1 MKVAKDN
8 KFTKLFKFYLNDF
21 VNEVE
26 RFGKPTEVSHNIN

>member
-21 VNEVE
+21 VNESRKGLGNRQ
-26 RFGKPTEVSHNIN
+26 RFPII